1 MGRGVAQTDS
11 EADSLPLHALA
22 YIHTTWLNPNL
33 TPSCLSTALLLCVL
47 DISSAY
53 CTPLSPQASQVL
65 SSPNIKIAFVYI
77 LFLFSALVSSCLF
90 LSRMIKHCNFTTY
103 CSLKTQSHR
112 VTANIRHTVVR
123 FVITCGK
130 VYFYCCQI
138 MSPYQQ
144 CWHGS

>member
-11 EADSLPLHALA
+11 EALHALA

-33 TPSCLSTALLLCVL
+33 TPTCLSTVLLLCVL

-53 CTPLSPQASQVL
+53 CTPLSPRASQVQHQN
-65 SSPNIKIAFVYI
+65 SICIHFVFI
-77 LFLFSALVSSCLF
+77 FCVSFF
-90 LSRMIKHCNFTTY
+90 LSVSMIKHCNFTTY
-103 CSLKTQSHR
+103 CSVKTQSHR

-130 VYFYCCQI
+130 VYFYCYQI
-138 MSPYQQ
+138 VSPYRQ